1 MFNTSRKLLAK
12 NSGSKILLLFSVIDL
27 LLFLEMQ
34 MGYAI
39 CICLNKNKIK
49 IRSLCHKK
57 YLFVHEFLSL
67 AGIVGFSYHCYG
79 AEYKTY
85 KEHPALEFIFC
96 ISVA

>member
-1 MFNTSRKLLAK
+1 MSLVR
-12 NSGSKILLLFSVIDL
+12 GKILLLSLVIDL

-39 CICLNKNKIK
+39 CICLKKNKIK

-79 AEYKTY
+79 AEYRTY
-85 KEHPALEFIFC
+85 KVVQKHPALEFIFC